1 VTTQTPIIVLVG
13 LMGTGKSTIARLLS
27 SRLGLDCL
35 DTDKL
40 VEDRTGKSVREIFD
54 ELGEQAFRDIESEV
68 VVECLDR
75 GIPTVVAAAGGIV
88 LRAEN
93 RLAIEKARNSGRV
106 TVVWLHARPEVLTSR
121 TKTGTH
127 RPLLDEDRAGTLERL
142 SEERGPLYASVADV
156 IIDVSDRS
164 AESTVDLLIDALDE
178 AARYEEGSNG

>member
-1 VTTQTPIIVLVG
+1 VTTETPIIVLVG

-40 VEDRTGKSVREIFD
+40 VEERTGRSVREIF
-54 ELGEQAFRDIESEV
+54 EQSGEQAFRDIESQV
-68 VVECLDR
+68 VIECLNR
-75 GIPTVVAAAGGIV
+75 GIPTVVAGAGGIV
-88 LRAEN
+88 LRSEN
-93 RLAIEKARNSGRV
+93 RQAIDKARNSGRV
-106 TVVWLHARPEVLTSR
+106 TVVWLHARPDVLTSR

-127 RPLLDEDRAGTLERL
+127 RPLLDEDRVGTLERL
-142 SEERGPLYASVADV
+142 SEERGALYASVADV

-164 AESTVDLLIDALDE
+164 AESTVELLIDALDE